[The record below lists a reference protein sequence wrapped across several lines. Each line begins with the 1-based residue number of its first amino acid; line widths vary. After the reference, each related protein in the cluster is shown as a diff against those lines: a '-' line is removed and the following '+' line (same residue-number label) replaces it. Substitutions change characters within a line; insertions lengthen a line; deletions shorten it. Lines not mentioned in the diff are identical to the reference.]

1 MAGIGFALRRLTQ
14 QDNLGGIATAY
25 AHAALVSSG
34 PWLFT
39 IIALAG
45 IDLLG
50 PRLVDPAA
58 LGLFRVIVIYNFAFS
73 LVIAG
78 PITMIA
84 NRYLA
89 DRLFLK
95 EADAAPGMLLG
106 ALALLFAAQAAFALP
121 FYGLFAVLDPAM
133 RVLAIVSFFV
143 VGGIWLV
150 CVFLTALKSFA
161 AITRTFAI
169 GMAIAFAA
177 AIVLAAP
184 YGAPGLL
191 GGFLIGLATIL
202 FALIARVFIEYPYR
216 PTRPFAFLAY
226 FVKYWELG
234 LCGLV
239 YNLAIWVDKW
249 VMWFAPEASARA
261 GVLVTYSDYDGA
273 MFLAYLSI
281 VPGMSLFLVS
291 LETRFYEQY
300 LTFYRDLLGHAPY
313 DQIASNHRRMMR
325 LLAESFRNIA
335 LMQAVVCYLVAVLA
349 PLLLDGL
356 GTSIRQLGIFRFGVL
371 GALFH
376 ALMLFAT
383 VILAYF
389 DLRRLVLV
397 VYATF
402 LMSNLGFTWLTRDL
416 GYPYYGYGYFLASLV
431 SLVLAYV
438 LTTRSVMRLPYIT
451 FVANN
456 PSLRP
461 STAKAS

>member
-14 QDNLGGIATAY
+14 QDNLGGLAVAY

-39 IIALAG
+39 IVALAG
-45 IDLLG
+45 IDILA
-50 PRLVDPAA
+50 PRLVDPDA
-58 LGLFRVIVIYNFAFS
+58 LGLFRGIVIYDFCFS

-78 PITMIA
+78 PLTMVA
-84 NRYLA
+84 TRYLA

-106 ALALLFAAQAAFALP
+106 ALAVLFAAEAVVAIP
-121 FYGLFAVLDPAM
+121 FYGILAELDATM

-150 CVFLTALKSFA
+150 AVFLTALKSFA
-161 AITRTFAI
+161 AITRIFAL
-169 GMAIAFAA
+169 GMAFAFAA
-177 AIVLAAP
+177 SLVLAAP
-184 YGAPGLL
+184 YGAHGLL
-191 GGFLIGLATIL
+191 AGFTAGLAFIF
-202 FALIARVFIEYPYR
+202 FALVARVFIEYPYR
-216 PTRPFAFLAY
+216 PSRPFAFLAY
-226 FVKYWELG
+226 FSRYWELALAG
-234 LCGLV
+234 LA

-249 VMWFAPEASARA
+249 VMWFAPEGSVRA
-261 GVLVTYSDYDGA
+261 GVLFSYSDYDGA

-300 LTFYRDLLGHAPY
+300 LSFYRDLLGHAAY
-313 DQIASNHRRMMR
+313 DQIADNHRRLMR
-325 LLAESFRNIA
+325 LLADSFRNIA

-356 GTSIRQLGIFRFGVL
+356 GSSIRQLGIFRFGVL

-389 DLRRLVLV
+389 DLRRRVLAVYLVFL
-397 VYATF
+397 AT
-402 LMSNLGFTWLTRDL
+402 NLGFTLATRAL

-431 SLVLAYV
+431 SLVFAYLLV
-438 LTTRSVMRLPYIT
+438 ARSVQRLPYLT

-456 PSLRP
+456 PSLKPAAVQP
-461 STAKAS
+461 S

>member
-14 QDNLGGIATAY
+14 QDNLGGIAAAY

-39 IIALAG
+39 IVSLAG
-45 IDLLG
+45 IDILA
-50 PRLVDPAA
+50 PRLVDPDA
-58 LGLFRVIVIYNFAFS
+58 LALFRIIVIYDFAFS

-106 ALALLFAAQAAFALP
+106 ALALLFAAQAAVALP
-121 FYGLFAVLDPAM
+121 FYGVLAEIDPAM
-133 RVLAIVSFFV
+133 RVLAIVGFFI

-150 CVFLTALKSFA
+150 SVFLTALKSFGP
-161 AITRTFAI
+161 ITRIFAL
-169 GMAIAFAA
+169 GMAIAFAGS
-177 AIVLAAP
+177 IVLAAP
-184 YGAPGLL
+184 YGAHGLL
-191 GGFLIGLATIL
+191 AGFIVGLAVIL

-226 FVKYWELG
+226 FGKYWELA

-239 YNLAIWVDKW
+239 YNCAIWVDKW
-249 VMWFAPEASARA
+249 VMWFAPEGSVRA
-261 GVLVTYSDYDGA
+261 GVLSSYSDYDGA

-313 DQIASNHRRMMR
+313 DQIAKNHRRMMR
-325 LLAESFRNIA
+325 MLAESFRNIA

-356 GTSIRQLGIFRFGVL
+356 GSSLRQLGIFRFGVL

-376 ALMLFAT
+376 ALLMFAT

-389 DLRRLVLV
+389 DLRRRVLAVYLVFL
-397 VYATF
+397 AT
-402 LMSNLGFTWLTRDL
+402 NLGFTWIARGL

-431 SLVLAYV
+431 SLVFAYA
-438 LTTRSVMRLPYIT
+438 LTVRSVTRLPYIT

-461 STAKAS
+461 SAAP